1 MIIKIRTTYF
11 EGQLNEKMKK
21 TLELTLCESEGVK
34 IEVSCEVLRIETD
47 NPATHPDDPN
57 QLTITEYWCKTINKL
72 KINGFE
78 LGIYNHKTL
87 KEIER
92 LVEEQLESNPDLFE
106 G

>member
-1 MIIKIRTTYF
+1 
-11 EGQLNEKMKK
+11 MKK

-47 NPATHPDDPN
+47 NPAIHPDSPN
-57 QLTITEYWCKTINKL
+57 QGTITEYWCKEIIQL
-72 KINGFE
+72 KFNGISLWVDGQGKFFS
-78 LGIYNHKTL
+78 

-92 LVEEQLESNPDLFE
+92 LVESQLEDNPELFNE